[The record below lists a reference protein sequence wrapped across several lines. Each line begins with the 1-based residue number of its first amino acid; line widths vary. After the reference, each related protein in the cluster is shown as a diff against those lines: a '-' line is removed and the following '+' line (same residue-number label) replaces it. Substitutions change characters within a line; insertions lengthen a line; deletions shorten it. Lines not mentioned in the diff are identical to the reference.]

1 MQSWKAY
8 YQALRPL
15 MCQYWDIPPSEY
27 NEKLKECWREADEY
41 KTFENVHFS
50 YAQKQAAPPS
60 MKVVNSAPSSIKGG
74 ARN

>member
-15 MCQYWDIPPSEY
+15 MCQFWGISPIEY

-50 YAQKQAAPPS
+50 YAQKQ
-60 MKVVNSAPSSIKGG
+60 SAPSTTVNSSAASSLKGG
-74 ARN
+74 RN